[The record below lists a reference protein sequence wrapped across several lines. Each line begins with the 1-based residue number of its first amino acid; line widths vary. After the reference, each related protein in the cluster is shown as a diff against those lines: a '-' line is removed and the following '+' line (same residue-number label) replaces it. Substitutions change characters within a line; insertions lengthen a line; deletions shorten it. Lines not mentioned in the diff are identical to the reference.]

1 MKYILT
7 IVALALSLVA
17 TNVSATHTPTTSAT
31 ITSTSV
37 TANSTASLKS
47 LYGTVIESSPIIE
60 TVIQEVPTRSCYI
73 KTVPVYGKTQG
84 TAGDAIA
91 GAIIGGVIGN
101 QVGKGDG
108 NDAATI
114 IGAII
119 GAKVG
124 ENGKKEI
131 IGYREVEVCEIQQT
145 RGAVEI
151 ITGFNTTVRVY
162 GENNEIL
169 IDSQSF
175 ETRMKYAV
183 GESVR
188 LTLTLTL
195 Q

>member
-1 MKYILT
+1 MFKYILT
-7 IVALALSLVA
+7 ITVLALSLFTTA
-17 TNVSATHTPTTSAT
+17 VS
-31 ITSTSV
+31 
-37 TANSTASLKS
+37 ANSTTSLKS

-60 TVIQEVPTRSCYI
+60 TVIQQVPIRSCYI

-101 QVGKGDG
+101 QVGKGKG

-114 IGAII
+114 LGAIL

-124 ENGKKEI
+124 EENGGKKEI
-131 IGYREVEVCEIQQT
+131 IGYREVEVCETKQT
-145 RGAVEI
+145 RGAVEV
-151 ITGFNTTVRVY
+151 ITGFNTTVKVY
-162 GENNEIL
+162 GENNETL
-169 IDSQSF
+169 IETQSF
-175 ETRMKYAV
+175 VTRMKYAV

>member
-1 MKYILT
+1 MFKYILT
-7 IVALALSLVA
+7 ITVLALSLVA
-17 TNVSATHTPTTSAT
+17 TNVS
-31 ITSTSV
+31 
-37 TANSTASLKS
+37 ANSTASLKS
-47 LYGTVIESSPIIE
+47 LYGTVIESTPIIE
-60 TVIQEVPTRSCYI
+60 TVIQEVPIRSCYI

-101 QVGKGDG
+101 QVGKGKG

-114 IGAII
+114 LGAIL

-124 ENGKKEI
+124 EQNGKKEI
-131 IGYREVEVCEIQQT
+131 IGYREVEVCEMQQT
-145 RGAVEI
+145 RGAVEV

-175 ETRMKYAV
+175 VTRMKYAL

>member
-1 MKYILT
+1 MFKYILT
-7 IVALALSLVA
+7 ITVLAVSLFA
-17 TNVSATHTPTTSAT
+17 TAVSANS
-31 ITSTSV
+31 ST
-37 TANSTASLKS
+37 SLKS

-60 TVIQEVPTRSCYI
+60 TVVQEVPIRSCYI
-73 KTVPVYGKTQG
+73 KTVPVYGTTQG

-101 QVGKGDG
+101 QIGKGDG

-145 RGAVEI
+145 RGAVEVV
-151 ITGFNTTVRVY
+151 TGFNTTVRVY
-162 GENNEIL
+162 GENNEML
-169 IDSQSF
+169 IEAQSF
-175 ETRMKYAV
+175 VTRMKYAV